1 MNNMPPM
8 NQFNFVFPPNINQF
22 NPFQNNFMAQNP
34 ININNMIPNYE
45 NRIRE
50 LEDKIKEKDIQIT
63 YLQEQLNNLMAQNS
77 ININNMIPNYENRI
91 KLLED
96 KIKEKDLQIAYLQ
109 EQLNQKSDCISVAI
123 QINDQ
128 IIQKIKCYKSQ
139 KASIIGEKLNLKN
152 ENIILTYNYKPIEH
166 TKTIEENGIYDGAII
181 NLTHQLYNVNF
192 NKDGNDCIIPLD
204 GECPLKTAII
214 SYCEKYGEKNLYFD
228 ALNKKITFIF
238 RSILDI
244 LDETPIKNIFNKCSN
259 PKVNVLF

>member
-1 MNNMPPM
+1 ME
-8 NQFNFVFPPNINQF
+8 
-22 NPFQNNFMAQNP
+22 
-34 ININNMIPNYE
+34 Y
-45 NRIRE
+45 
-50 LEDKIKEKDIQIT
+50 
-63 YLQEQLNNLMAQNS
+63 
-77 ININNMIPNYENRI
+77 
-91 KLLED
+91 
-96 KIKEKDLQIAYLQ
+96 
-109 EQLNQKSDCISVAI
+109 
-123 QINDQ
+123 
-128 IIQKIKCYKSQ
+128 
-139 KASIIGEKLNLKN
+139 
-152 ENIILTYNYKPIEH
+152 
-166 TKTIEENGIYDGAII
+166 II